1 MLYVVQILLFGGLV
15 ILVLLR
21 VRLMRFQRFGRLC
34 DAKVEE
40 FVKAADSV
48 LLSHDFPEASVLAY
62 RAKVL
67 MQNARDDAE
76 LIASIRFM
84 LGAVRSVP
92 VSPDIEEQIEKS
104 ARVAIGLIHKRREFE
119 HRWAVGVKS
128 FPNMLDEKAI
138 VTARARL
145 LKRTF
150 SLMPDLMTE
159 RD

>member
-1 MLYVVQILLFGGLV
+1 M
-15 ILVLLR
+15 
-21 VRLMRFQRFGRLC
+21 
-34 DAKVEE
+34 
-40 FVKAADSV
+40 
-48 LLSHDFPEASVLAY
+48 
-62 RAKVL
+62 
-67 MQNARDDAE
+67 
-76 LIASIRFM
+76 
-84 LGAVRSVP
+84 RSVP